1 MQWRD
6 GDREALPDQFAHVA
20 KFFRAR
26 DRRRSATAAT
36 INHAISFSSARP
48 ADE

>member
-6 GDREALPDQFAHVA
+6 GDRDALPDQFAHVA

-26 DRRRSATAAT
+26 GRRQPVVSDRGY
-36 INHAISFSSARP
+36 N
-48 ADE
+48 